1 MIIHAVAKR
10 PHLREMLLALAV
22 VALTFLN
29 FGHVSVSASGD
40 IQVTPDSWCGS
51 PLAPEGTPHSP
62 CHACRADGAALP
74 PPPAAIEPIVFI
86 VTDLAYVAPIAAIE
100 VPLHSRPAQPRG
112 PPTLV

>member
-1 MIIHAVAKR
+1 MTTHAFATR

-62 CHACRADGAALP
+62 CHACRADGVAPP
-74 PPPAAIEPIVFI
+74 PPPAAIEPVCF
-86 VTDLAYVAPIAAIE
+86 VATPVAYIAPVAAIE
-100 VPLHSRPAQPRG
+100 LPLDTRPAQPRG
-112 PPTLV
+112 PPALV